1 MDIQHIQLFLEQIST
16 VVKCYDQIA
25 TSTGSDFNIFKI
37 LGLSANEVRLHSSLL
52 AELLNPLGSHGQ
64 GSRFLCAFKSMLL
77 DKMADEN
84 GYCEQNRQNLRDFD
98 IAMAKVFVE
107 YGIGVVSDDYM
118 SGGRIDIMLVD
129 SNNRRILIENKI
141 YAGDQKHQMVRY
153 HAYDPDA
160 TLLYLNLYGA
170 EPTDDSKGKGTSRE
184 LCDADYLCLSYAVDI
199 ISWLQQCHKE
209 ASGFPLLRE
218 SVTQYINLLKHMTN
232 QSERINMQND
242 IKEMIKSNP
251 DTVNIIEACQQA
263 LVSLIADSGNAIRE
277 KLKSIYPKTIKE
289 YPNDVSIRVVFDE
302 DRDGAFFAYRAYKGG
317 HIISDTATKNEFR
330 ALMKQIEM
338 PQCSFYYDY
347 DNICWFNP
355 TPYSRGNRVADIDRK
370 MLVDFSIHPEKLQK
384 FIASLVAQEEEV
396 TTRFLKKLNA

>member
-107 YGIGVVSDDYM
+107 YGIVVVSDDYM

-153 HAYDPDA
+153 HEYDPDA
-160 TLLYLNLYGA
+160 TLLYMNLYGV
-170 EPTDDSKGKGTSRE
+170 EPTDDSKGKGTSRV
-184 LCDADYLCLSYAVDI
+184 LCCTDFLCLSYAEDI

-209 ASGFPLLRE
+209 SSGFPLLRE

-242 IKEMIKSNP
+242 IKVMIKSNP

-263 LVSLIADSGNAIRE
+263 LASLVADSGRAIRE
-277 KLKSIYPKTIKE
+277 HLKSIYPKTIKVL
-289 YPNDVSIRVVFDE
+289 PNEVSIQVVFGE
-302 DRDGAFFAYRAYKGG
+302 DGGLYFAYRAFKGG
-317 HIISDTATKNEFR
+317 HNISDTEGAKELR
-330 ALMKQIEM
+330 AIMKQIET
-338 PQCSFYYDY
+338 PQCRFYYKY
-347 DNICWFNP
+347 DNICWFHP
-355 TPYSRGNRVADIDRK
+355 APYSVGKKVADIDRK
-370 MLVDFSIHPEKLQK
+370 MLVDFSIHPEKSQAFVERLIAQEDEVTRRFLQK
-384 FIASLVAQEEEV
+384 MGG
-396 TTRFLKKLNA
+396 